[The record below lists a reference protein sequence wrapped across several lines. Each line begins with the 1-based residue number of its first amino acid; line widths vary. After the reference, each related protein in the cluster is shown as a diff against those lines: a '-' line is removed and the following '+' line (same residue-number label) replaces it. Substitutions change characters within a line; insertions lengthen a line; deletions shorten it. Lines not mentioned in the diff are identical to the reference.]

1 MGNSMIKS
9 LAISIFC
16 LLIFALQLN
25 AQQLPLTNEAA
36 RLCQEKNYDAAL
48 NKITEARKISDEAAS
63 PYFWYVDGFI
73 HKEIFKLNEMGNRT
87 SPQREM
93 AIESFMKSL
102 EMDKLNQHTAMTK
115 LSLKFLASS
124 YYNDALLQT
133 REFDLASENA
143 SSVSFNKF
151 RKLMHVA
158 EPGTSLKKFDVEFN
172 KSMGQRY
179 FMLWQMDIENADIAD
194 KAVDKYTEVVRLDS
208 TDVDAH
214 YNIAVIYYNKA
225 VFKYRKIGPDTDIF
239 DLIVIQQDCADL
251 IKNKALISM
260 SKAYKLTPEKGEV
273 VRGLMYIHRAL
284 EHENDVDY
292 FKKEIERLV
301 EEGKISLPDKK

>member
-1 MGNSMIKS
+1 MIKS
-9 LAISIFC
+9 LAISIFS
-16 LLIFALQLN
+16 LQIFVLQLN

-48 NKITEARKISDEAAS
+48 NKITEARKITDEASS

-73 HKEIFKLNEMGNRT
+73 HKEMFKQNEMGNRT
-87 SPQREM
+87 SPQREL

-102 EMDKLNQHTAMTK
+102 EMDKLNQHVAMTK

-133 REFDLASENA
+133 REFNLATEN
-143 SSVSFNKF
+143 SPTLSFHKF

-158 EPGTSLKKFDVEFN
+158 EPGTSLKKFDTEFN
-172 KSMGQRY
+172 ESMGQRY
-179 FMLWQMDIENADIAD
+179 FMLWQMDIENAEIAD
-194 KAVDKYTEVVRLDS
+194 KAVDKYVEVVRLDS
-208 TDVDAH
+208 TDTDAH

-260 SKAYKLTPEKGEV
+260 NKAYKLSPEKGEV

-284 EHENDVDY
+284 EHENDVEY
-292 FKKEIERLV
+292 FKKEIARLV
-301 EEGKISLPDKK
+301 EEGKITLPDKK